1 MKITRKIICT
11 ISTVALLCSLSTNA
25 FATNKLFN
33 RGYNYSG
40 TIYQYNVNLVNRP
53 GSEKIT
59 VVNTC
64 SCPIDVYVGGSF
76 RGTLSYSGSELT
88 VAYYSGGTKNVTIQ
102 PRRNGTHSFRIKT
115 TGNNDT
121 ITRIK

>member
-1 MKITRKIICT
+1 MKKSKKPLYIF
-11 ISTVALLCSLSTNA
+11 STTLLLFSLSTSS
-25 FATNKLFN
+25 FATNKSFN

-40 TIYQYNVNLVNRP
+40 TVYQYSVKLVNKP

-64 SCPIDVYVGGSF
+64 SCPIDVYIGGIF

-88 VAYYSGGTKNVTIQ
+88 VAYYFGGTKSVTIQ

-121 ITRIK
+121 ISKI